1 MLKSNLLLLSCFE
14 GSTIILK
21 RKFSASQFWDDCR
34 KYSVT
39 VIQYIGEVMR
49 YLCSTPGVKMFLFF
63 LLLSAYHAMLSSVLL
78 NLKLS
83 SITIFWYCSCT
94 NNVCFADFPFSLV

>member
-1 MLKSNLLLLSCFE
+1 MFVSSVFLMISPNHMIFLLSYFE

-34 KYSVT
+34 KNSVT

-49 YLCSTPGVKMFLFF
+49 YLCSTPKVQLFSCF
-63 LLLSAYHAMLSSVLL
+63 HFYTQSCC
-78 NLKLS
+78 
-83 SITIFWYCSCT
+83 YCKT
-94 NNVCFADFPFSLV
+94 QN